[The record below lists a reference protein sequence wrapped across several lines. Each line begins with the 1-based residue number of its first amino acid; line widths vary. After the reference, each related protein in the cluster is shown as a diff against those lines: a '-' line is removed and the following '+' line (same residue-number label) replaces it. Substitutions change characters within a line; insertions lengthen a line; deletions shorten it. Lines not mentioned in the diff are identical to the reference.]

1 MIKYIIHIKLKRH
14 RFIKTFLNL
23 SVFTIGNSKSCP
35 LCLNGRINL
44 FGSRLCSAL
53 HRLGSRLCSAW

>member
-1 MIKYIIHIKLKRH
+1 MIRYIIHIKLKRH

-23 SVFTIGNSKSCP
+23 SVLVFTIGNSKSCP

-44 FGSRLCSAL
+44 LGSGLCSAL
-53 HRLGSRLCSAW
+53 V